1 MSENLTISLRSIQ
14 HYMYCP
20 RRYALLELN
29 RDWNEN
35 VFVVKA
41 NLLHEHV
48 HDGSHSY
55 SDSRKIVRSDMT
67 VYRDGADYDLQG
79 VLDCVEFVRSKDGVP
94 IPGLEGTFLVRII
107 EYKPKAPKGEPFHE
121 TDAIQVY
128 AQKLCADAVWGTDC
142 ECFLYYA
149 DIRRRVR
156 LPFDTDTEKYDA
168 LLGHLLDGMQK
179 ILTSGTIPSRV
190 KGQKCSGCSIADL
203 CFPKEKSYSVR
214 REIMLQKEGK

>member
-1 MSENLTISLRSIQ
+1 MSDVIAINLRSIQ

-35 VFVVKA
+35 AFVVQA

-48 HDGSHSY
+48 HDGSHSF
-55 SDSRKIVRSDMT
+55 SDSRKVVRSDVT
-67 VYRDGADYDLQG
+67 VYRDYPEYDLNG
-79 VLDCVEFVRSKDGVP
+79 VLDCAEFVRSKDGVAV
-94 IPGLEGTFLVRII
+94 PGLDGTFQVKII
-107 EYKPKAPKGEPFHE
+107 EYKPKAPRGEPFHE
-121 TDAIQVY
+121 TDAIQVF

-142 ECFLYYA
+142 ECFLYYS

-156 LPFDTDTEKYDA
+156 LPFDTEYAHYDTLLQK
-168 LLGHLLDGMQK
+168 LLGEMCS
-179 ILTSGTIPSRV
+179 ILASGQIPPRN

-203 CFPKEKSYSVR
+203 CFPKEKPYSVR
-214 REIMLQKEGK
+214 REIMLQKEGS

>member
-1 MSENLTISLRSIQ
+1 MSDAIAINLRTIQ

-35 VFVVKA
+35 VFVVQA
-41 NLLHEHV
+41 DLLHEHV
-48 HDGSHSY
+48 HDGSHSF
-55 SDSRKIVRSDMT
+55 SDSRKVVRSDVS
-67 VYRDGADYDLQG
+67 VYCDLPDYDLNG
-79 VLDCVEFVRSKDGVP
+79 VLDCVEFVRSADGVP
-94 IPGLEGTFLVRII
+94 IPGLDGTFQVKII

-121 TDAIQVY
+121 TDAIQVF

-142 ECFLYYA
+142 ECFLYYS

-156 LPFDTDTEKYDA
+156 LPFDSDYAKYDT
-168 LLGHLLDGMQK
+168 LLKQLLDEMRK
-179 ILTSGTIPSRV
+179 ILASGCIPARN

-203 CFPKEKSYSVR
+203 CFPKEKAYNVR
-214 REIMLQKEGK
+214 SEIMLQKEGK